1 MQVRVAPFR
10 IIAVDPSLTACAIV
24 VLEFRDAIRV
34 IDKEVIETQA
44 EARMDA
50 RLRCLMN
57 ECTRAYKRHSNGAYE
72 FARRTYGVVESPPQ
86 GARMHNSA
94 TMAKVAG
101 ACEMGLGKCNKLEA
115 YTATAAKRHLVPGW
129 HGWSKANW
137 EKAGYKKKFRKS
149 QPSKSSVASHLATKY
164 GINLA
169 NPDMSDAAALG
180 VYMAHKNKWIK
191 GTL

>member
-1 MQVRVAPFR
+1 MKITVAPFR

-24 VLEFRDAIRV
+24 VLEFRDAIQV
-34 IDKEVIETQA
+34 ISKEIIETNP
-44 EARMDA
+44 DVPLHD
-50 RLRCLMN
+50 RLRCLMDGCEFRSN
-57 ECTRAYKRHSNGAYE
+57 KLMTNAYK
-72 FARRTYGVVESPPQ
+72 FARRTYGAVESPPQ

-94 TMAKVAG
+94 TIAKTAG
-101 ACEMGLGKCNKLEA
+101 ACEMGLHKCARVEA
-115 YTATAAKRHLVPGW
+115 YTATAAKRFLVPGW

-137 EKAGYKKKFRKS
+137 EKAGYTKKFRKS
-149 QPSKSSVASHLATKY
+149 QPSKSAVASHLAKKF

-169 NPDMSDAAALG
+169 NPDISDAAALG